1 MGKVRTRWSIIP
13 KQYIDPT
20 CRRIVGIV
28 IGVIE
33 HRTNIERSWVL
44 QVLGSAMFDEP
55 IRQLRPVLT
64 TGIRAYKLLEE
75 KMSRAMMKIVLT
87 ANNKDRREIERI
99 MLFVDI
105 ALRSTVYCLCLS
117 RLQASKTQPVSCAVR
132 RVSGLFQHN
141 SWLLHFNYT
150 DTDKVIEATTQL
162 KMSYNL

>member
-20 CRRIVGIV
+20 CWRIVGIV

-64 TGIRAYKLLEE
+64 TGIRADKLLEE
-75 KMSRAMMKIVLT
+75 NMSRAMMKIVLT

-99 MLFVDI
+99 MLFMILLWGLLCTVWAYLDFSLVKPSPCRVQYGECQVSPNTTHDSSTLTI
-105 ALRSTVYCLCLS
+105 QILTRS
-117 RLQASKTQPVSCAVR
+117 
-132 RVSGLFQHN
+132 
-141 SWLLHFNYT
+141 
-150 DTDKVIEATTQL
+150 
-162 KMSYNL
+162 